1 MGKIALGSSREATQP
16 DCIRALVVEFIAT
29 FLFVFVGVASSML
42 TGMYST
48 IYIPQRNAII
58 IHTYL
63 RYVCVSEKLGGDALV
78 GLFVVA
84 VAHALVVAVMISA
97 AHISG
102 GHLNP
107 AVTIG
112 LLAGGHIT
120 VFRSIL
126 YWIDQL
132 VASAAAS
139 YLLYFLSGGQVMKLI
154 KSLLFVYFYLL
165 FFCFADNSG
174 SYAGRWS

>member
-1 MGKIALGSSREATQP
+1 M
-16 DCIRALVVEFIAT
+16 
-29 FLFVFVGVASSML
+29 
-42 TGMYST
+42 
-48 IYIPQRNAII
+48 
-58 IHTYL
+58 
-63 RYVCVSEKLGGDALV
+63 
-78 GLFVVA
+78 GLFFVA

-107 AVTIG
+107 AVTLG

-132 VASAAAS
+132 VASSAAC
-139 YLLYFLSGGQVMKLI
+139 YLLHYLSGGLVSVYSTHSLHASASRREFINHQINQNVIYYLI
-154 KSLLFVYFYLL
+154 SLFSLYMSLIL
-165 FFCFADNSG
+165 
-174 SYAGRWS
+174 

>member
-1 MGKIALGSSREATQP
+1 M
-16 DCIRALVVEFIAT
+16 
-29 FLFVFVGVASSML
+29 
-42 TGMYST
+42 
-48 IYIPQRNAII
+48 
-58 IHTYL
+58 
-63 RYVCVSEKLGGDALV
+63 

-139 YLLYFLSGGQVMKLI
+139 YLLYFLSGGQVMKFKLI
-154 KSLLFVYFYLL
+154 KSIFFICLFI
-165 FFCFADNSG
+165 FFNGFLVFRQLRFI
-174 SYAGRWS
+174 RWLPE